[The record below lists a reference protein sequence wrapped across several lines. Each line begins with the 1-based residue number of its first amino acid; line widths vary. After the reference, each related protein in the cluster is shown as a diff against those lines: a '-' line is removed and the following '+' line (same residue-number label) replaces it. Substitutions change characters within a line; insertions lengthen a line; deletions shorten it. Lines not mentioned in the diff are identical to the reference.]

1 MSSHIVYM
9 YCLLFQNRSRFL
21 RSHEIILE
29 AVATDHGL
37 NQTIYNTRMWF
48 HFDFRNISF
57 FRGRQPAIKTDCSH
71 SSKTEKQIIRTVGGS
86 GSIFS
91 HSAVGESSKDT

>member
-57 FRGRQPAIKTDCSH
+57 FRGRQPAIK
-71 SSKTEKQIIRTVGGS
+71 QTVVNQAKRKNKL
-86 GSIFS
+86 F
-91 HSAVGESSKDT
+91 VP